1 MKLSKSATRY
11 AKALLTFAVERN
23 ELDTVNADIKA
34 IQTAITGSKELAT
47 MMSSAVIQEEQKVAI
62 YKKIFAD
69 KVSATT
75 LKFMILIA
83 KNSRSSILPHI
94 INAFEKQYKTYMK
107 IVPVNISTARKMDEG
122 LKQELVSFLSKD
134 NPGTT
139 IEITENIKEDLIGGF
154 IFRTDTHQIDASVSN
169 RLKALKRDLYN
180 TTYTSKL

>member
-23 ELDTVNADIKA
+23 ELDTVNADIEA
-34 IQTAITGSKELAT
+34 IHIAIKGSTELAT
-47 MMSSAVIQEEQKVAI
+47 MMKSAVIQEQQKVVI

-69 KVSATT
+69 KVSPTT

-94 INAFEKQYKTYMK
+94 ISAFEKQYKAYKK
-107 IVPVNISTARKMDEG
+107 IVSVNISTARKMDEG
-122 LKQELVSFLSKD
+122 LKQELVAFLSKD

-154 IFRTDTHQIDASVSN
+154 ILRTDTHQIDASVSN